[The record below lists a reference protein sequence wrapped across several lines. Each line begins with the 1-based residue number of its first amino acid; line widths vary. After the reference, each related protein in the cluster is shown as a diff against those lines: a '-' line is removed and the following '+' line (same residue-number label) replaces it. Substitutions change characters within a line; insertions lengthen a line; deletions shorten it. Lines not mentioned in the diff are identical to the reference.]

1 MEEISTRLNAVQEK
15 ILDVYEANKK
25 DLCTQIEHWRLRRI
39 ECALYYKAKEMGLAR
54 IGHQVVPPM
63 SVTKAKACQIIELQ
77 MALQTLNETQYSN
90 DEWTLQS
97 TSLELWLCEPKK
109 CLKKKGETVTVQYD
123 NNKEN
128 TMEYTSWNEIYI
140 VKDSVWTVVVGKV
153 DYMGLYYIYETEK
166 TYYVQF
172 ETDAKKYSKQNIWE
186 VHVGAQVIVCPTSM
200 FSNEISTTEVAA
212 RIPHATETY
221 TPATTACTK
230 EEHKQAPAK
239 RRRPDVPD
247 FCNNSQHP
255 TKLLCR
261 QRSVDCTSVGLVP
274 GPQCT
279 NKGRSVCAPNT
290 APIVHLKGDPNS
302 LKCLRYRLKCNTDLY
317 CHMSSTWHWTS
328 GKHTKTKE
336 GIVTVTYASETQRQQ
351 FLNSVRIPPTVQIV
365 CGIMSL

>member
-123 NNKEN
+123 NDKEN

-166 TYYVQF
+166 TYYVKF

-230 EEHKQAPAK
+230 EKQAPAK

-247 FCNNSQHP
+247 FCNNS
-255 TKLLCR
+255 
-261 QRSVDCTSVGLVP
+261 
-274 GPQCT
+274 
-279 NKGRSVCAPNT
+279 RSVCAPNT

-336 GIVTVTYASETQRQQ
+336 AIVTVTYASETQRQQ